1 LKLDLLKES
10 KQDKFHNSTPVTA
23 LRGAV
28 VGVGS
33 EINGDDAAGL
43 WVVRGLLRTLKD
55 SPHLLCI
62 EGGVVPENALGPLRK
77 FAPDWVILVDA
88 ADFGA
93 TPGRIRLINAADVDG
108 FSFSS
113 HTLPL
118 GMICTYLGQE
128 LSCPVWL
135 LGLQP
140 AVLEFGEPLT
150 DAVQESVDEIIA
162 KLAKLTGNG

>member
-1 LKLDLLKES
+1 M
-10 KQDKFHNSTPVTA
+10 
-23 LRGAV
+23 
-28 VGVGS
+28 GVGS

-55 SPHLLCI
+55 SPHCCCI

-77 FAPDWVILVDA
+77 FEPDWVILVDA
-88 ADFGA
+88 ADFDESSGE
-93 TPGRIRLINAADVDG
+93 IRLIDQAEIDG

-128 LSCPVWL
+128 LDCPVWL

-140 AVLEFGEPLT
+140 ASLEFGEPLT
-150 DAVQESVDEIIA
+150 ETVQRSVDEIIV
-162 KLAKLTGNG
+162 KLAKLTEI